1 MILKGVH
8 GNNLVYN
15 DMECYLDNSATTLPY
30 KEVVDIMNEVL
41 TKDYGNP
48 SSMHLK
54 GVDAEKY
61 VNEARSTIAKTLKVQ
76 DKEIVFTSGGSESNN
91 LAIIGSAVAKKR
103 EGNHI
108 ITTSIEHPSVLAP
121 MQFLEKNGFE
131 VTYLPVNGDGV
142 IDVNDLKDAL
152 RKDTILVSTMHV
164 NNEVG
169 SIQPIEEVASVIR
182 DFEKELHKYD
192 AYKSRSITYHVDA
205 IQSYGKL
212 VINPKKIGIDLLSVS
227 GHKINGPKGI
237 GFLYIK
243 DKIKLSPIIFG
254 GGQQKGMR
262 SGTENVPGI
271 AGLSVASK
279 KTYDELDKTN
289 ANMYELKD
297 YLIDKLL
304 ELPDVYVNSKK
315 GTEGAPHVVS
325 ASFAGIRS
333 EVMLHTL
340 EDKGIFVSAG
350 SACSSNKPAPS
361 KTLTEMG
368 LKKNLIESTVRFS
381 LGHYNTKDEI
391 DYALEEISNVLTM
404 LRKYI
409 RK

>member
-1 MILKGVH
+1 M
-8 GNNLVYN
+8 YN

-182 DFEKELHKYD
+182 DFEKELHKDD

-333 EVMLHTL
+333 EVLLHTL
-340 EDKGIFVSAG
+340 EDKGIYVSAG

-391 DYALEEISNVLTM
+391 DYALGEISNVLTM

>member
-1 MILKGVH
+1 MQE
-8 GNNLVYN
+8 Y
-15 DMECYLDNSATTLPY
+15 MECYFDNSATTKPY
-30 KEVVDIMNEVL
+30 KVVVEVMEKVL
-41 TKDYGNP
+41 TEDFGNP

-54 GVDAEKY
+54 GVDSEKY
-61 VNEARSTIAKTLKVQ
+61 VKDAREVIAKTLRVNE
-76 DKEIVFTSGGSESNN
+76 KEILFTSGGTESNN
-91 LAIIGSAVAKKR
+91 TAIIGSAIAKNR
-103 EGNHI
+103 EGKHI
-108 ITTSIEHPSVLAP
+108 ITTAIEHPSVLSP
-121 MQFLEKNGFE
+121 MQFLEKNGYE
-131 VTYLPVNGDGV
+131 VTYLKVDADGRIS
-142 IDVNDLKDAL
+142 IDDLKNAL
-152 RKDTILVSTMHV
+152 REDTILVSMMHI

-169 SIQPIEEVASVIR
+169 SIQPIEEAGKVIAEY
-182 DFEKELHKYD
+182 EKNLHANGAD
-192 AYKSRSITYHVDA
+192 RSRHINFHVDA
-205 IQSYGKL
+205 IQSYGK
-212 VINPKKIGIDLLSVS
+212 VNINPKQLNIDLLSVS

-243 DKIKLSPIIFG
+243 DKTKVSPIIFG
-254 GGQQKGMR
+254 GGQQRAMR

-271 AGLSVASK
+271 AGLALASK
-279 KTYDELDKTN
+279 ITYDTLDETN
-289 ANMYELKD
+289 KRLYELKD
-297 YLIDKLL
+297 YLIDGLSA
-304 ELPDVYVNSKK
+304 LPDVYVNSKK
-315 GTEGAPHVVS
+315 GEEGAVHIVS

-381 LGHYNTKDEI
+381 LGHYNTKEEI
-391 DYALEEISNVLTM
+391 DYALGEIESVLSM

>member
-1 MILKGVH
+1 MQE
-8 GNNLVYN
+8 Y
-15 DMECYLDNSATTLPY
+15 MECYFDNSATTKPY
-30 KEVVDIMNEVL
+30 KVVVEVMEKVL
-41 TKDYGNP
+41 TEDFGNP

-54 GVDAEKY
+54 GVDSEKY
-61 VNEARSTIAKTLKVQ
+61 VKDAREVIAKTLRVNE
-76 DKEIVFTSGGSESNN
+76 KEILFTSGGTESNN
-91 LAIIGSAVAKKR
+91 TAIIGSAIAKNR
-103 EGNHI
+103 EGKHI
-108 ITTSIEHPSVLAP
+108 ITTAIEHPSVLSP
-121 MQFLEKNGFE
+121 MQFLEKNGYE
-131 VTYLPVNGDGV
+131 VTYLKVDADGKIS
-142 IDVNDLKDAL
+142 IDDLKNAL
-152 RKDTILVSTMHV
+152 REDTILVSMMHI

-169 SIQPIEEVASVIR
+169 SIQPIEEAGKVIAEY
-182 DFEKELHKYD
+182 EKNLHANGAD
-192 AYKSRSITYHVDA
+192 RSRHINFHVDA
-205 IQSYGKL
+205 IQSYGK
-212 VINPKKIGIDLLSVS
+212 VNINPKQLNIDLLSVS

-243 DKIKLSPIIFG
+243 DKTKVSPIIFG
-254 GGQQKGMR
+254 GGQQRAMR

-271 AGLSVASK
+271 AGLALASK
-279 KTYDELDKTN
+279 ITYDTLDETN
-289 ANMYELKD
+289 KRLYELKD
-297 YLIDKLL
+297 YLIDGLSA
-304 ELPDVYVNSKK
+304 LPDVYVNSKK
-315 GTEGAPHVVS
+315 GEEGAVHIVS

-381 LGHYNTKDEI
+381 LGHYNTKEEI
-391 DYALEEISNVLTM
+391 DYALGEIESVLSM

>member
-1 MILKGVH
+1 M
-8 GNNLVYN
+8 YN

-91 LAIIGSAVAKKR
+91 LAIIGSAIAKKR

-108 ITTSIEHPSVLAP
+108 ITTSIEHPSVLAT

-142 IDVNDLKDAL
+142 IDVNDLKDSL

-169 SIQPIEEVASVIR
+169 SIQPIEEVASTIR
-182 DFEKELHKYD
+182 DFEKELHKDD

-289 ANMYELKD
+289 AIMYELKD

-333 EVMLHTL
+333 EVLLHTL
-340 EDKGIFVSAG
+340 EDKGIYVSAG

-381 LGHYNTKDEI
+381 LGHYNTKEEI

>member
-1 MILKGVH
+1 M
-8 GNNLVYN
+8 YN

-182 DFEKELHKYD
+182 DFEKELHKDD

-254 GGQQKGMR
+254 GGQQTGMR

-333 EVMLHTL
+333 EVLLHTL
-340 EDKGIFVSAG
+340 EDKGIYVSAG

-391 DYALEEISNVLTM
+391 DYALGEISNVLTM

>member
-1 MILKGVH
+1 
-8 GNNLVYN
+8 
-15 DMECYLDNSATTLPY
+15 MECYLDNSATTLPY

>member
-1 MILKGVH
+1 MQEH
-8 GNNLVYN
+8 
-15 DMECYLDNSATTLPY
+15 MECYFDNSATTKPY
-30 KEVVDIMNEVL
+30 KEVVEVMEKVL
-41 TKDYGNP
+41 TEDFGNP

-54 GVDAEKY
+54 GVDSEKY
-61 VNEARSTIAKTLKVQ
+61 VKDAREVIAKTLRVNE
-76 DKEIVFTSGGSESNN
+76 KEILFTSGGTESNN
-91 LAIIGSAVAKKR
+91 TAIIGSAIAKNR
-103 EGNHI
+103 EGKHI
-108 ITTSIEHPSVLAP
+108 ITTAIEHPSVLSP
-121 MQFLEKNGFE
+121 MQFLEKNGYE
-131 VTYLPVNGDGV
+131 VTYLKVDADGK
-142 IDVNDLKDAL
+142 ISIEDLKNSL
-152 RKDTILVSTMHV
+152 REDTILVSMMHI

-169 SIQPIEEVASVIR
+169 SIQPIEEAGKVIAE
-182 DFEKELHKYD
+182 FEKNLHANGAD
-192 AYKSRSITYHVDA
+192 RSRHINFHVDA
-205 IQSYGKL
+205 IQSYGK
-212 VINPKKIGIDLLSVS
+212 VIINPKQLNIDLLSVS

-243 DKIKLSPIIFG
+243 DKTKVSPIIFG
-254 GGQQKGMR
+254 GGQQKAMR

-271 AGLSVASK
+271 AGLALASK
-279 KTYDELDKTN
+279 KTYDTLDETN
-289 ANMYELKD
+289 KKLYELKD
-297 YLIDKLL
+297 YLIDGLSA
-304 ELPDVYVNSKK
+304 LPDVYVNSKK
-315 GTEGAPHVVS
+315 GEEGAIHIVS

-381 LGHYNTKDEI
+381 LGHYNTKEEI
-391 DYALEEISNVLTM
+391 DYALGEIESVLSM

>member
-1 MILKGVH
+1 M
-8 GNNLVYN
+8 YN